1 MHIKNQVNTLKVAP
15 GKTARAGA
23 SFAAAEGARPT
34 QTRRSARL
42 GRSEPSQHKIKTDLQ
57 KIQAIT
63 GMSQTDGKYKVLVVD
78 DSPVYRKLV
87 EQLLTMEPYTLLFAR
102 NGAEALEMFQEQTPC
117 MVVTDLMMPDI
128 SGLELCRRIRTDRS
142 RPYTYVI
149 LMTSNKEKGSVVK
162 GLQAGADD
170 YLTKPF
176 DPGEMLARMEV
187 GRRII
192 DLNRELAAKSLK
204 LEEAA
209 RTDPLTGLP
218 NRRAIEEWASK
229 QLRGAIRHGFSLWV
243 VVGDI
248 DKFKGINDTFGH
260 DAGDIVL
267 QTFAAVLK
275 KNTRASDICGRLGG
289 DEFLL
294 VITHGEMEGVE
305 ATVNRFREQFA
316 ALSFPL
322 QGQSVSV
329 TASFGIAGFVG
340 KELQDFTVLV
350 RKADQMLY
358 EAKRGG
364 RNLVRAALPEEKA
377 QTV

>member
-1 MHIKNQVNTLKVAP
+1 
-15 GKTARAGA
+15 
-23 SFAAAEGARPT
+23 
-34 QTRRSARL
+34 
-42 GRSEPSQHKIKTDLQ
+42 
-57 KIQAIT
+57 
-63 GMSQTDGKYKVLVVD
+63 MSQTDGKYKVLVVD

-87 EQLLTMEPYTLLFAR
+87 EQLLAMEAYTLLFAR
-102 NGAEALEMFQEQTPC
+102 NGAEALEMFHDETPC

-128 SGLELCRRIRTDRS
+128 SGLELCRRIRADRT

-229 QLRGAIRHGFSLWV
+229 QLRGAARHGFSLWV

-248 DKFKGINDTFGH
+248 DNFKRINDTFGH

-294 VITHGEMEGVE
+294 VITHGAVE
-305 ATVNRFREQFA
+305 AVEETVNRFREQFA

-322 QGQSVSV
+322 RGQSVSV
-329 TASFGIAGFVG
+329 TASFGVAGFTG
-340 KELQDFTVLV
+340 KEMHDFTMLV

-377 QTV
+377 QIV